1 MIALPASPHVLIP
14 VVPGIG
20 NALMAVPMVRRLK
33 AAIPS
38 ARITILARTPA
49 IGQVFSRLGEVD
61 TVLPMHSGVRG
72 RIADLRLTRSLRADV
87 YLVPFPS
94 NRWQYSLLAATSA
107 AAVRVIHS
115 YPVGHFR
122 TLRFLPMTRVPA
134 VPGIHDVAQNLNLLR
149 ALDIDPGQ
157 PQSPT
162 FPLSD
167 AQRQRGCELLEAAGL
182 SAGSRPI
189 LIHAG
194 SANTVLA
201 QAKRWPPSLYAELIR
216 QLLLRHGGSV
226 GVLEGPDEAGV
237 ADQILARTSAGA
249 RAVRLGGHL
258 SDAAA
263 VLAQARLYV
272 GSDSGLAHLAAAV
285 GTPPVTLFAP
295 ADPDRVCPFG
305 YRHLVV
311 RPDKACSPCFQYP
324 WRSTRPRCLCRPPYC
339 IEAITVDAVVRMVDR
354 ALCADAPDAP

>member
-1 MIALPASPHVLIP
+1 MIALPNNPRVLIP
-14 VVPGIG
+14 VVPGVG

-33 AAIPS
+33 AALPS
-38 ARITILARTPA
+38 ASITIIARTPA
-49 IGQVFSRLGEVD
+49 IGQIFSRLREVEA
-61 TVLPMHSGVRG
+61 VLPMHSGLRG

-107 AAVRVIHS
+107 AAVRIVHS

-134 VPGIHDVAQNLNLLR
+134 LPGLHDVAQNLNLLR

-157 PQSPT
+157 PHSPI

-167 AQRQRGCELLEAAGL
+167 AERQHGCELLEAAGL
-182 SAGSRPI
+182 SPGSRPI

-201 QAKRWPPSLYAELIR
+201 QAKRWPPSLYAQLIR
-216 QLLLRHGGSV
+216 QLLHRPRIEV
-226 GVLEGPDEAGV
+226 GVLEGPDEVGV
-237 ADQILARTSAGA
+237 ADEILSRSPDRA
-249 RAVRLGGHL
+249 RALRLGGPL

-311 RPDKACSPCFQYP
+311 RPAKACSPCFQYP
-324 WRSTRPRCLCRPPYC
+324 WRSTRPRSLCHPPYC
-339 IEAITVDAVVRMVDR
+339 IEAITVDAVMRMVDR
-354 ALCADAPDAP
+354 GLSAPAAADL